1 MFFVLISDICCHIK
15 PLAGE
20 SSQPPQATPGAK
32 VLEAHPEGS
41 APNEVPN
48 VETFVKLPLIATLH
62 IETREQ
68 FGHVVVYT
76 CLLFLFY
83 RYFS

>member
-1 MFFVLISDICCHIK
+1 MVVLYVFVLISDIYCCHMK

-20 SSQPPQATPGAK
+20 SSQPPQPTAGAK

-48 VETFVKLPLIATLH
+48 VETFVKLQLIATSH

-68 FGHVVVYT
+68 FGTLWFTHIIF
-76 CLLFLFY
+76 FL
-83 RYFS
+83 

>member
-1 MFFVLISDICCHIK
+1 MVVLYVFCFNFGHLLPYQSLSWYIISTD
-15 PLAGE
+15 
-20 SSQPPQATPGAK
+20 TGAK

-48 VETFVKLPLIATLH
+48 VETFVKLQLIATLH

-76 CLLFLFY
+76 DLSFY
-83 RYFS
+83 KL